1 MLICD
6 TGQVLLKLDF
16 SRTNKA
22 VITEMTKA
30 SYGLGSLMTNSSKSW
45 HGQTKSMQFLTSTPC
60 YSTGHQMHPSKCTF

>member
-22 VITEMTKA
+22 VITERTKA